1 LNQTD
6 VLKSFSFIAQNQNQL
21 PQLGQVVLVLHVVG
35 PPDTDAN
42 STSQYT
48 LQFQRGYP
56 GRKEGHTANFQ
67 LPARSTAMLL
77 LTSGGQ

>member
-1 LNQTD
+1 MPISKLI
-6 VLKSFSFIAQNQNQL
+6 SFIAQNQSQL